1 MKEKKR
7 PGAES
12 VAMPLQQTISAI
24 SADLKRI
31 ILPKVSTSH
40 AEVHEVGHG

>member
-24 SADLKRI
+24 SADLKANHF
-31 ILPKVSTSH
+31 T
-40 AEVHEVGHG
+40 